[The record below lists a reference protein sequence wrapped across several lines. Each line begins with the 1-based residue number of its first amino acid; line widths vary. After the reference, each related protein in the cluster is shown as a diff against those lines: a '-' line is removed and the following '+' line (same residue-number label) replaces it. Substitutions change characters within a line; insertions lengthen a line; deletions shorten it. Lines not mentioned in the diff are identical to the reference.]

1 MGQEMSLGHPH
12 PYHRLRR
19 CRRIRLGGNEKLM
32 NPLHTHSLG
41 LDFLF
46 LSRIPQNFTRSLYH
60 AAPTFRVAT
69 FQSAPRLIG
78 GQFTFTGTFRF
89 FDSWKL
95 SSFVPLRLAYFHA
108 LMYYARNAPPRG
120 LYLYLLR
127 LPISTR
133 LFWNVLFGLIV
144 RTSYKLHAHRARSL
158 NSKSAAT
165 G

>member
-1 MGQEMSLGHPH
+1 MPST
-12 PYHRLRR
+12 R
-19 CRRIRLGGNEKLM
+19 
-32 NPLHTHSLG
+32 THWDST
-41 LDFLF
+41 
-46 LSRIPQNFTRSLYH
+46 SYSYH
-60 AAPTFRVAT
+60 AYPKISLELFTMPHLHFVRQH
-69 FQSAPRLIG
+69 FNAPRLIG

-95 SSFVPLRLAYFHA
+95 SSFVPLRLAFFHA